1 MTTTK
6 YYELCIEGKTIFG
19 KPYATTIKYD
29 ETQKDL
35 LEQDISKWKAK
46 ENISSI
52 ILKIC
57 ENVVDNEPKL

>member
-1 MTTTK
+1 MTTAK

-35 LEQDISKWKAK
+35 LEQDINKWKAK

-52 ILKIC
+52 ILKTC
-57 ENVVDNEPKL
+57 EKIVDNNPEV